1 MNDTIKV
8 LVTHPE
14 IGLTTTLGSGFI
26 HFLGVLNPIL
36 SFVSLAI
43 GISTTVGSGVV
54 HWLGILNPILSFIS
68 LIIALIIGLL
78 TLYGKIKE
86 IRGKNE

>member
-43 GISTTVGSGVV
+43 GIS
-54 HWLGILNPILSFIS
+54 
-68 LIIALIIGLL
+68 IGLM
-78 TLYGKIKE
+78 TLYGKVRKWSND
-86 IRGKNE
+86 GLK

>member
-43 GISTTVGSGVV
+43 GIS
-54 HWLGILNPILSFIS
+54 
-68 LIIALIIGLL
+68 IGLM
-78 TLYGKIKE
+78 TLYGKVRKWSND
-86 IRGKNE
+86 GMK

>member
-1 MNDTIKV
+1 MNDTLKV

-36 SFVSLAI
+36 SFISLGI
-43 GISTTVGSGVV
+43 GIT
-54 HWLGILNPILSFIS
+54 
-68 LIIALIIGLL
+68 IGFL
-78 TLYGKIKE
+78 TLYGKIKKWSDN
-86 IRGKNE
+86 GLK